1 MKFIQVN
8 LLVFL
13 VLFTGLTCADTLLI
27 ESVEKN
33 SMVSRP
39 DRGATM
45 AQVESRYGRPASK
58 VEAVGT
64 PAITRWKYSDFTVY
78 FENDRVIHTVIN
90 RH

>member
-8 LLVFL
+8 LLVFM

-45 AQVESRYGRPASK
+45 VQVESRYGRPASK
-58 VEAVGT
+58 VNAVGI
-64 PAITRWKYSDFTVY
+64 PAITRWKYSDFTIY